1 MPTHLSDGAKRL
13 ISKMLVTNS
22 EERAT
27 IPQIFDD
34 PWFKVD
40 LPDYLKPA
48 GTGSTSQILSP
59 NSKQSPKLDEA
70 IVAKV
75 AEVNSLAT
83 GLIGRV

>member
-1 MPTHLSDGAKRL
+1 MPVHLTEGARKL

-40 LPDYLKPA
+40 LPDYLKTA
-48 GTGSTSQILSP
+48 GGAQIP
-59 NSKQSPKLDEA
+59 TQKGKEPQSDLDEA

-75 AEVNSLAT
+75 AEVNPP
-83 GLIGRV
+83 